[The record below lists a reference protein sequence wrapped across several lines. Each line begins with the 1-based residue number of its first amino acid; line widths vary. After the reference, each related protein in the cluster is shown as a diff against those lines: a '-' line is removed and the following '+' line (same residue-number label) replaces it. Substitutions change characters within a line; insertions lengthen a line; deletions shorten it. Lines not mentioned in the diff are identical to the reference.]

1 VSNHPIVHIEIP
13 AQDTAVAS
21 KFYADAFGWNIQHEP
36 SFDYYMFQADPGP
49 GGGFVQIG
57 GAAGDYKQGEVL
69 IYISTDDIDA
79 ALAKVESLGGKTLQ
93 PKTEIPQTG
102 WFAYF
107 ADPAGNRIALYTSMN
122 PQQS

>member
-1 VSNHPIVHIEIP
+1 MANHPIVHIEIP
-13 AQDTAVAS
+13 ARDTAAAS

-36 SFDYYMFQADPGP
+36 SFNYYMFQANPGP
-49 GGGFVQIG
+49 GGGFVDVGNEIG
-57 GAAGDYKQGEVL
+57 GYKVGEVL
-69 IYISTDDIDA
+69 IYIGTDDIDA
-79 ALAKVESLGGKTLQ
+79 TLAKIESLGGKTLQ